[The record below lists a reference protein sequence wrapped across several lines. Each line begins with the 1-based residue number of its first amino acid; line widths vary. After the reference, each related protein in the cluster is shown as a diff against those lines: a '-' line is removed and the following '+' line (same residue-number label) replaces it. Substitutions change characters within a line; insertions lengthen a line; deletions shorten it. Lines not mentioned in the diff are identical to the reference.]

1 MLHPCDTL
9 FENKEWRWIS
19 PSGNKIAFFDEL
31 CHLKGFPLLAIFP
44 DFWLIRA
51 FDTCHAFT
59 MQCEEAYT
67 CVKRVRTVCSVQ
79 SIRSPLDSLVPQL
92 LHKELIMNAITKK
105 KGEKAEAIRLVVP
118 TNQAG
123 TILAIVVNVT
133 EWNQLILHPSGYKV
147 IPRHSTCIHHQKLF
161 WFVILMII
169 WTYSHANKFYTL
181 LYQ

>member
-51 FDTCHAFT
+51 LDTCHAFT

-67 CVKRVRTVCSVQ
+67 CVEIVRTVCSVQ
-79 SIRSPLDSLVPQL
+79 SIRSPLDSLVPKL
-92 LHKELIMNAITKK
+92 LHKELTMNLISKK
-105 KGEKAEAIRLVVP
+105 KGEKAETIRLVVP
-118 TNQAG
+118 TNQAC
-123 TILAIVVNVT
+123 TILAAAVNVT
-133 EWNQLILHPSGYKV
+133 E
-147 IPRHSTCIHHQKLF
+147 
-161 WFVILMII
+161 
-169 WTYSHANKFYTL
+169 
-181 LYQ
+181 